1 MIPNRESTATT
12 SNRELHEVPA
22 AEQESNR
29 AWFERIPNKDGI
41 ILLGGTSLG
50 DFRLRVAQARLRGD
64 LTPSYWSLCG
74 LLLDEEGRFL
84 SVPLQSRDL
93 ADVPGTNAVR
103 TLTLDEF
110 DDPKLWP
117 NIAVLRFAASSETVI
132 AKASIIARRRSLI
145 DLPRLLVRW
154 LAYAWAAD
162 DGADPL
168 GEGNGVPSAA
178 FVEAAYALADMELT
192 PGLSSSASCPEA
204 IWQAV
209 KWWHEYYEGTSDLGT
224 ARESGP
230 IVPEGVYAVRQRSA
244 AMLLP
249 SDPPITPGA
258 PVGDAVPLTGSTAT
272 SVALEASTPPVTGSP
287 TAPEASEGTTA

>member
-12 SNRELHEVPA
+12 SNRELREVPA
-22 AEQESNR
+22 SDQESNR
-29 AWFERIPNKDGI
+29 AWFERIPDRDGI

-50 DFRLRVAQARLRGD
+50 DFRVRVAQSRLRGD

-74 LLLDEEGRFL
+74 LLLDQEGRFL

-110 DDPKLWP
+110 DDPGLWP

-168 GEGNGVPSAA
+168 SEGNGVPSAA

-209 KWWHEYYEGTSDLGT
+209 KWWHEYYEGTAELGT

-230 IVPEGVYAVRQRSA
+230 IVPEGVYAIRQRSA

-249 SDPPITPGA
+249 SDHPITPDA
-258 PVGDAVPLTGSTAT
+258 PVTPGEH
-272 SVALEASTPPVTGSP
+272 EAPVTGS
-287 TAPEASEGTTA
+287 TVAPEAPGTGSPASPEGPTA